1 MEFLDDGFV
10 PEKQKESDQDK
21 LPEHAKEVKE
31 LLDNGIVSEKQKESD
46 KNKLPEPAEEVK
58 KILIDGFVYDNLKQL
73 AQNKLPELA
82 EEVRKLI
89 IEVSLRNGGHM
100 ASSLGCVELC
110 IALLRQ
116 FDLREDKV
124 VYDVGHQAYAHK
136 ILTDR
141 LGLFQTLRTEG
152 GISGFPKRS
161 ESAFDHFDVGHS
173 STSISAALGYAK
185 ARDLLNKKHHVVALI
200 GDAALINGLAFEAL
214 NHVREL
220 NTRIT
225 IILNDNTH
233 SINRRVGGISHSIAR
248 LSSNPSYNKLKKS
261 IKKICA
267 AIPGG
272 NSVEKRLER
281 FRDHIKHIMKPDNIF
296 DDLGIN
302 YWGPFDGHDIQ
313 TIEGVLQLAKR
324 YDRPVLLHFITT
336 KGKGYSEAEHNP
348 VFFHGVPPRDSGD
361 KTKSWSLAATERI
374 EAIAARDPRIVCLTA
389 AMTSGTKL
397 DEFAKNN
404 PNRFF
409 DVGIAESHMM
419 TMAAGMAAGGLKP
432 WVFIYSTFLQRAIDQ
447 LTHDIALQNLPV
459 VIMVD
464 RAGLIG
470 DDGETHQGLLDI
482 SWCRAIPNL
491 KIFAPRDETD
501 LDRMMNYATTN
512 KVGPLIIRYPRGRA
526 LQEVARLQGA
536 GPQEQKDVAK
546 SEVIH
551 VGSEWAIIGYGS
563 TVEIALEAMEVA
575 ANKGIAIPTV
585 VDLRILKPLDYG
597 AIDKIL
603 TNNSMAIVVEDSYAA
618 AGVGEA
624 ITARTHEISSQCQ
637 VKIIGVPST
646 FVPHATVKRQREM
659 FGITADNIVLNFL
672 SRN

>member
-1 MEFLDDGFV
+1 MGFLENGFGYDSL
-10 PEKQKESDQDK
+10 KKLDQDK
-21 LPEHAKEVKE
+21 L
-31 LLDNGIVSEKQKESD
+31 S
-46 KNKLPEPAEEVK
+46 
-58 KILIDGFVYDNLKQL
+58 
-73 AQNKLPELA
+73 ELA
-82 EEVRKLI
+82 LEVRKLI
-89 IEVSLRNGGHM
+89 IDVSLQNGGHM
-100 ASSLGCVELC
+100 ASSLGCVELSMA
-110 IALLRQ
+110 ILRQ

-141 LGLFQTLRTEG
+141 LSMFHTLRTEG

-161 ESAFDHFDVGHS
+161 ESEFDHFNVGHS

-185 ARDLLNKKHHVVALI
+185 ARDLLNKNHHVVAVI
-200 GDAALINGLAFEAL
+200 GDASLINGLAFEAL

-220 NTRIT
+220 NTRVIL
-225 IILNDNTH
+225 ILNDNTH

-248 LSSNPSYNKLKKS
+248 LSSNPAYNKLKKS

-267 AIPGG
+267 TIPGG

-324 YDRPVLLHFITT
+324 YDRPSLLHFITT
-336 KGKGYSEAEHNP
+336 KGKGYTEAENNP
-348 VFFHGVPPRDSGD
+348 VYYHGVPSQSGSE
-361 KTKSWSLAATERI
+361 KTKSWSLAASERI
-374 EAIAARDPRIVCLTA
+374 EAIAAKDSRIVCLTA

-397 DEFAKNN
+397 DDFAKNN

-419 TMAAGMAAGGLKP
+419 TMAAGLAAGGLKP
-432 WVFIYSTFLQRAIDQ
+432 WVFIYSTFLQRAVDQ

-470 DDGETHQGLLDI
+470 DDGETHQGLLDV
-482 SWCRAIPNL
+482 SWCRAIPNI

-501 LDRMMNYATTN
+501 LDRMMNYASVN
-512 KVGPLIIRYPRGRA
+512 KKEGPIIIRYPRGNVLNA
-526 LQEVARLQGA
+526 VARVHGELGSKEEK
-536 GPQEQKDVAK
+536 PEDKSIDVTK
-546 SEVIH
+546 SEIIH
-551 VGSEWAIIGYGS
+551 NGTEWAVMGYGA
-563 TVEIALEAMEVA
+563 TVNTAIEAMEMA
-575 ANKGIAIPTV
+575 AKKDIAIPTV
-585 VDLRILKPLDYG
+585 IDLRILKPLDCVT
-597 AIDKIL
+597 IDKIL
-603 TNNSMAIVVEDSYAA
+603 MSNSMAVVAEDNYTA
-618 AGVGEA
+618 AGIGEA
-624 ITARTHEISSQCQ
+624 IAARAIEIAAPCR
-637 VKIIGVPST
+637 VKIIGVPSV
-646 FVPHATVKRQREM
+646 FVAHATVKRQREIC
-659 FGITADNIVLNFL
+659 GITAQNIVSSFLN
-672 SRN
+672 NN

>member
-1 MEFLDDGFV
+1 MAFLEDGF
-10 PEKQKESDQDK
+10 
-21 LPEHAKEVKE
+21 
-31 LLDNGIVSEKQKESD
+31 G
-46 KNKLPEPAEEVK
+46 
-58 KILIDGFVYDNLKQL
+58 YDNLKELEQDKLTEL
-73 AQNKLPELA
+73 AQ
-82 EEVRKLI
+82 EVRQLI
-89 IEVSLRNGGHM
+89 IDVSLKNGGHM

-141 LGLFQTLRTEG
+141 LSLFHTLRLEG

-161 ESAFDHFDVGHS
+161 ESIFDHFNVGHS

-185 ARDLLNKKHHVVALI
+185 ARDLLNKTHHVAALI
-200 GDAALINGLAFEAL
+200 GDASLINGLAFEAL

-220 NTRIT
+220 NTRLI
-225 IILNDNTH
+225 IILNDNTQ
-233 SINRRVGGISHSIAR
+233 SINRRVGGISNSIAR
-248 LSSNPSYNKLKKS
+248 LSSNPAYNKLKKS
-261 IKKICA
+261 IKGICA
-267 AIPGG
+267 TLPGG
-272 NSVEKRLER
+272 TSVEKRLER
-281 FRDHIKHIMKPDNIF
+281 FRDHVKHIMKPDNIF

-313 TIEGVLQLAKR
+313 SIEGILQLAKR

-336 KGKGYSEAEHNP
+336 KGKGYPEAENNP
-348 VFFHGVPPRDSGD
+348 VHYHGVPSQSSGE
-361 KTKSWSLAATERI
+361 KTKSWSEAATERI
-374 EAIAARDPRIVCLTA
+374 EAISARDSRIVCLTA

-397 DEFAKNN
+397 DEFAKNH
-404 PNRFF
+404 PSKFF

-419 TMAAGMAAGGLKP
+419 TMAAGLAAGGLKP

-470 DDGETHQGLLDI
+470 DDGETHQGLFDV

-501 LDRMMNYATTN
+501 LDKMMNYAGGN
-512 KVGPLIIRYPRGRA
+512 LEGPVIIRYPRGKAIQA
-526 LQEVARLQGA
+526 LARTQGTLEA
-536 GPQEQKDVAK
+536 AEEKTKDDITKA
-546 SEVIH
+546 EIIH
-551 VGSEWAIIGYGS
+551 NGAEWAVIGYGS
-563 TVEIALEAMEVA
+563 TINTAVEAMEAA
-575 ANKGIAIPTV
+575 ANKGMPIPTV
-585 VDLRILKPLDYG
+585 IDLRILKPLDF
-597 AIDKIL
+597 ATIDKVLMKIR
-603 TNNSMAIVVEDSYAA
+603 MAVVVEDCYAA

-624 ITARTHEISSQCQ
+624 IAAHVVETGCPCRI
-637 VKIIGVPST
+637 KKIGVPSI
-646 FVPHATVKRQREM
+646 FVTHASVQRQREM
-659 FGITADNIVLNFL
+659 CGITAENIVSSFVN
-672 SRN
+672 NN